1 MDILKMAFSYG
12 RLLMECSWHTAV
24 IIMRYQDCG
33 GPMEGV
39 SGSDKLVDRG
49 GGTIPQFPSW
59 IPGGSGNR
67 DILHRSQ
74 VASAADVNEVGYTL

>member
-1 MDILKMAFSYG
+1 
-12 RLLMECSWHTAV
+12 
-24 IIMRYQDCG
+24 
-33 GPMEGV
+33 MEGV